1 MKGIFYFPKRKLN
14 LCIVRLQHVPVY
26 EKYEPNAFEKKQKY
40 AALVTEKCPRT
51 KTEVFRHAIPTLRI
65 FCCDTFYDQL

>member
-51 KTEVFRHAIPTLRI
+51 KTEVFRHAIPTPRT
-65 FCCDTFYDQL
+65 FCCDTFYDRL